1 MRKNLH
7 GAPASFAACF
17 IILTY
22 SPHGFIGVSAMLL
35 YNFNHPGADD
45 YALCAQG
52 HRPGLLG
59 VDIPK
64 PTASGMPVC
73 FLAAS
78 AIFPASELILSLTPV
93 TPRLDTMYKKPSASP
108 AILFILSFEVGATR
122 EIKGSP
128 YFLHSGENSSF
139 SS

>member
-1 MRKNLH
+1 MPSAHKAIVL
-7 GAPASFAACF
+7 ACW
-17 IILTY
+17 
-22 SPHGFIGVSAMLL
+22 
-35 YNFNHPGADD
+35 
-45 YALCAQG
+45 
-52 HRPGLLG
+52 G

-128 YFLHSGENSSF
+128 YSLHSGENSSF